1 MIRTARY
8 LSALCL
14 LASSAAA
21 SAYTVTLTP
30 GSLSESMKEIAASG
44 DSSLK
49 LEGNADIRDLLRL
62 QSLPPAVT
70 DLDMSGLRIVEYSSN
85 RPYYDGRSLFRADEL
100 PTNLFFGSG
109 LRSVSLPDN
118 IKELPEGLFA
128 GSEVEAVAIPST
140 VVRISP
146 RAFYSCTRLGTV
158 SFPTSLSYIGEEA
171 FAGCT
176 SLTRVDLAATSVRE
190 LGRRAFFGDSSLAD
204 VTLSP
209 ALTGI
214 GEEAFSGA
222 GVRSLDASM
231 ATRLDSFSLSGM
243 KDAESVRVNSDAS
256 YGDGVL
262 MANGSLKEASGIPSD
277 LPALLLAQSPLTDI
291 GPEVSAANVIGEY
304 ALAANNMD
312 KITLSSD
319 LGRVARGAFYAMPR
333 LVSIDATALR
343 GSLPE
348 ADDESFRGIN
358 QSAITL
364 YVSEGYEAMWSLH
377 PAWGRFKI
385 AKVGVEAPVAD
396 ESEIRVAASDGT
408 VTVKASEI
416 IERAEVFG
424 KGGELLAMSTP
435 ADTECRL
442 DMAGDC
448 DIIVVRVTT
457 PSATKAF
464 KIMMR

>member
-85 RPYYDGRSLFRADEL
+85 RPYYDGRSIFRADEL
-100 PTNLFFGSG
+100 PANLFFGSG

-176 SLTRVDLAATSVRE
+176 SLKE

-222 GVRSLDASM
+222 CIRSLDASM

-243 KDAESVRVNSDAS
+243 KYAESVRVNADAS

-291 GPEVSAANVIGEY
+291 GPAVSAANVIGEY

-385 AKVGVEAPVAD
+385 AKVGVDAPVAD

-424 KGGELLAMSTP
+424 KGGELLAMSSP
-435 ADTECRL
+435 GDTECRL

-457 PSATKAF
+457 PSVTKSF

>member
-21 SAYTVTLTP
+21 SASTVTLTP

-85 RPYYDGRSLFRADEL
+85 RPYYDGRSIFRADEL
-100 PTNLFFGSG
+100 PANLFFGSG

-176 SLTRVDLAATSVRE
+176 SLTRGALAATSLKE

-222 GVRSLDASM
+222 CIRSLDASM

-243 KDAESVRVNSDAS
+243 KYAESVRVNADAS

-277 LPALLLAQSPLTDI
+277 LPALLLAQSPRTHM
-291 GPEVSAANVIGEY
+291 GYSRAG
-304 ALAANNMD
+304 NNMD

-385 AKVGVEAPVAD
+385 AKVGVDAPVAD

-424 KGGELLAMSTP
+424 KGGELLAMSSP
-435 ADTECRL
+435 GDTECRL

-457 PSATKAF
+457 PSVTKSF